1 VETKP
6 GLLTKKSVLLVGDSA
21 KLQRATGWKPTV
33 SFEQM
38 VRLLV
43 EDARRAHN

>member
-1 VETKP
+1 MRP
-6 GLLTKKSVLLVGDSA
+6 GLLTKKSALLVGDSS
-21 KLQRATGWKPTV
+21 KLRRITGWKPSV

-43 EDARRAHN
+43 DEARRDHN